1 MTHYEVWVRAH
12 ADRGGP
18 CAVGVLVTEG
28 NNSKELRALLLETKS
43 VHDATLRGIM
53 LALSSLE
60 RPDATVTI
68 YANTEAIVGVC
79 SGSFAGVCSGSF
91 AASSGVVA
99 VDAIRS
105 ELARR
110 GNTTI
115 EHMPNAAQHPCM
127 ERAFEIARRA
137 NVARGKPPP
146 GDWLSRATR
155 R

>member
-43 VHDATLRGIM
+43 VHDASLRGIM

-68 YANTEAIVGVC
+68 YANTEAI
-79 SGSFAGVCSGSF
+79 AGVCSGSF

-127 ERAFEIARRA
+127 ERAFESARRA